1 MIEIDIGQLTPTL
14 LTILCSSLATGVS
27 VYVAM
32 SNRIVV
38 LETQMRQLL
47 DQVKEANSDS
57 KLIIKLERDLKT
69 AFESI
74 DELRADI
81 DALSRRE
88 QDGEMALARL
98 QTVCNSINKRS

>member
-1 MIEIDIGQLTPTL
+1 M
-14 LTILCSSLATGVS
+14 S

-88 QDGEMALARL
+88 QEGEMALARL

>member
-1 MIEIDIGQLTPTL
+1 MIEIDFEQLTPTL

-47 DQVKEANSDS
+47 DQVRKANSDS
-57 KLIIKLERDLKT
+57 ELVIALERDLKT
-69 AFESI
+69 AFERI
-74 DELRADI
+74 DELRSDI

-98 QTVCNSINKRS
+98 QTVCNSINQRS

>member
-1 MIEIDIGQLTPTL
+1 MIEIDFEQLTPTL

-38 LETQMRQLL
+38 LETQMCQLL
-47 DQVKEANSDS
+47 DQVRKANSDS
-57 KLIIKLERDLKT
+57 ELVIALERDLKT
-69 AFESI
+69 AFERI
-74 DELRADI
+74 DELRSDI

-88 QDGEMALARL
+88 QEGEMALARL

>member
-1 MIEIDIGQLTPTL
+1 MITTNIEQLTPTL

-47 DQVKEANSDS
+47 DQVKKANSDS
-57 KLIIKLERDLKT
+57 ELIIKLERDLKT
-69 AFESI
+69 AFERI
-74 DELRADI
+74 DELRSDI